1 MTRKR
6 SKYRPKG
13 VIRDTMSLVK
23 VNVSKVSPHANILR
37 GTNRAALDALA
48 RGLGVPRDID
58 ILIDAS
64 NMTTSLKH
72 TAKDMGKDWSAEI
85 RAGTDAVEAV
95 QLRYAK
101 WSKVQITDAEI
112 AAIAL
117 MLDIHDAQLDQ
128 ATMGQMAK
136 AVEITKRAVTVGHS
150 PAA

>member
-23 VNVSKVSPHANILR
+23 VNVSKVTSHGDADKIMR

-48 RGLGVPRDID
+48 RGMGEARDID

-85 RAGTDAVEAV
+85 RAGTDAIEAI
-95 QLRYAK
+95 QLRFAR
-101 WSKVQITDAEI
+101 WHKVQTTPAEVDAI
-112 AAIAL
+112 SM
-117 MLDIHDAQLDQ
+117 MLDIHDAQLDS
-128 ATMGQMAK
+128 ASMAHMVK
-136 AVEITKRAVTVGHS
+136 AAQITKRMTA
-150 PAA
+150 